1 MQTILVVLS
10 VAVAVFF
17 LLKKIYSFFMAK
29 DTKCDGCTFSQLTET
44 KK

>member
-1 MQTILVVLS
+1 MQTILVVISVS
-10 VAVAVFF
+10 VAAF
-17 LLKKIYSFFMAK
+17 LLLRKAYYFFMAK